1 MMAIM
6 ACTAIFGGS
15 FNPPHVGHVLAVK
28 YVLSVFDT
36 VDELRVVPVFQH
48 PFNKELVD
56 FEHRLQ
62 MAKLAMQD
70 INGARVDTIEQTL
83 GGESRTLRTLEALCE
98 GEPRRTWRLVVGA
111 DVLDDRHKWHRW
123 ERVVELAP
131 PLLLGRAGY
140 PHPEAPFAI
149 LPEVSSSQIRKA
161 YNGGE
166 GETVAS
172 LLPAAIRD
180 YIAEHNLYAG
190 SEDAKE

>member
-1 MMAIM
+1 MAIM